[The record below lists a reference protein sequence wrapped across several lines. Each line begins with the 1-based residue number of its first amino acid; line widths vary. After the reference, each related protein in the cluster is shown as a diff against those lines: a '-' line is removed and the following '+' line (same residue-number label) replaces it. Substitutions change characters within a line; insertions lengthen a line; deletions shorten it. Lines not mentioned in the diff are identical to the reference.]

1 MDYLVTM
8 DIPPYGKGVSFSKVS
23 QGIITKQLI
32 DLFLLILFLLNN
44 LLSYIFIF
52 ISRLLGSS

>member
-1 MDYLVTM
+1 MTM